1 MPSRSLASFAWLSI
15 FAAVL
20 TIGLK
25 AGAFLLTGSVGL
37 LSDALESLVNLATA
51 VVALLVLNIA
61 ARPPDEE
68 HQYGHNKAEYFSSGF
83 EGALILVAAAG
94 ILATSIH
101 RLFNL
106 QAIDQVGI
114 GAVISLGASLVNLLV
129 AQVLLRAGRQYNSI
143 VLEADARHLM
153 TDVWTSVGV
162 VIGIGAESLTGREWL
177 DPVIALLVA
186 CNIVWSGL
194 FLTRR
199 SLLGLLDTA
208 LSRDE
213 CLQVISILR
222 RFEQQEGIGWHALRT
237 RSAGSRRFVSVHIL
251 VPDAWTVRE
260 AHDVSERIEQDI
272 REALSTA
279 TIFTHVEPLNDP
291 ASWQDTALDRG
302 ESFVIP
308 HPAPSP

>member
-272 REALSTA
+272 REALSTS